1 MKQANAKLRPD
12 GRWEARAVINGK
24 RQSFYGERQ
33 QDAIKAM
40 RAAQKAADDGI
51 YTEPTRF
58 TLAKWLEIGR
68 AHV

>member
-51 YTEPTRF
+51 
-58 TLAKWLEIGR
+58 
-68 AHV
+68 